1 MDVFFTVGVPS
12 TTTCLEW
19 DTDRV
24 SNIYF
29 DFETW
34 HFHIMSWHRA
44 LMILCLND
52 IMTSKHRN
60 ILISSRWNI
69 VTSWRNETAWHLWK
83 WRRFFRKIYLHE
95 MDELQFRRVNMLSNA
110 IISRESSAA
119 MEIFFKIERDS
130 QSTIESRS
138 VEKYVDDIDVSKRKL

>member
-1 MDVFFTVGVPS
+1 MDVFFTVGVLS

-29 DFETW
+29 DVETW
-34 HFHIMSWHRA
+34 HFDIMSWYCA
-44 LMILCLND
+44 LM
-52 IMTSKHRN
+52 TSWHRN
-60 ILISSRWNI
+60 IVISWRWNI

-95 MDELQFRRVNMLSNA
+95 MDELQFRRVNMLSNV

-119 MEIFFKIERDS
+119 MEIFFEIERDS